1 MRQLIYAL
9 SLLAVS
15 QTALAIRAID
25 RDELPLD
32 SLETRQL
39 EEVQVY
45 AQTPLIRESSELWR
59 VPGGVTMITPTV
71 MREFHLH
78 NLTDLT
84 ALVPGLYI
92 PDYGS
97 SSNAPIYFRG
107 IGSRSGSA
115 ATSLYIDG
123 VPTLTQTLK
132 KDILDAASIRVM
144 SASQS
149 STYGRNSMAGNIH
162 VRTVSPFEKQG
173 LEVLLRGG
181 SYLTGRGQAIYR
193 TLLSQEWGLTVGG
206 YVQYLGGYYT
216 NQYDG
221 KKSDHSL
228 SGGGTVRSEWRRG
241 PHTLILSA
249 NADGVDQGAFPYA
262 PKDPETGKVMAPN
275 INRPG
280 TYKRFSTQERL
291 SYTYAGDEADL
302 HINGGVEY
310 LHGKIHMDQDYS
322 PADVFSVNQREKQ
335 LATTLEVALKSKR
348 DGRFHWT
355 TGISGF
361 YLHSDHHSPVEIY
374 PDGLQKLVQP
384 QLNRAMAMMA
394 KRGIKMPG
402 KLLAD
407 TEMAL
412 NNNQSWKKDCGVA
425 AYLEGSIADFVIPRL
440 TLTAGLR
447 VDLEHQ
453 GFDYDSDFAS
463 RVIMEMN
470 RGGKTMRMPQP
481 IGGRVKD
488 HGSQTFLVALPKL
501 ALSYDLTDDFNA
513 FVTVSRGYKTGG
525 YSDQVMTQTA
535 MQAAFQSLMPKP
547 GAKPGRPTPIDVDNL
562 PIVPSDPKAAAYD
575 PEYGINYEV
584 GFRARLFDDRLLLTT
599 TVFDTRIT
607 NQQITRFVTTSAG
620 RYVDNAGQSRSTGV
634 EATAAWQIIP
644 SLRASVSYGHA
655 DSRFEVWHTKVTKPS
670 GEKVE
675 VDLAGNY
682 VPYMPQHTASALL
695 SYHKGLD
702 HKVFRAVHA
711 SAEYSGVGPIY
722 RDPENTV
729 REDFYSLLGARAGVQ
744 LGLVDVTLWG
754 RNLLNTEYHPFYF
767 NFFGQDLFQKGAPLT
782 FGVDLMIRI

>member
-25 RDELPLD
+25 RDEIPLD

-181 SYLTGRGQAIYR
+181 SYMTGRGQAIYR
-193 TLLSQEWGLTVGG
+193 TLLSPEWGLTVGG

-394 KRGIKMPG
+394 KKGIKMPG

-470 RGGKTMRMPQP
+470 RRGKTMRMPQP

-501 ALSYDLTDDFNA
+501 ALSYELTDDFNA
-513 FVTVSRGYKTGG
+513 FITVSRGYKTGG

-535 MQAAFQSLMPKP
+535 MQASFASLMPKP
-547 GAKPGRPTPIDVDNL
+547 GTKPGRPAPIDVDNL

-655 DSRFEVWHTKVTKPS
+655 NSRFEVWHTKVTKPT
-670 GEKVE
+670 GESSE

-702 HKVFRAVHA
+702 HKVLR
-711 SAEYSGVGPIY
+711 
-722 RDPENTV
+722 

-744 LGLVDVTLWG
+744 LGSVDVTLWG
-754 RNLLNTEYHPFYF
+754 RNLLDTEYHPFYF

-782 FGVDLMIRI
+782 FGVDLMIRM

>member
-1 MRQLIYAL
+1 MRHFIYTL
-9 SLLAVS
+9 FLLAVS

-25 RDELPLD
+25 RDEIPLD

-45 AQTPLIRESSELWR
+45 AQTPLIRETNELWR

-181 SYLTGRGQAIYR
+181 SYMTGRGQAIYR
-193 TLLSQEWGLTVGG
+193 TLLSPEWGLTVGG

-322 PADVFSVNQREKQ
+322 PADIFSVNQREKQ

-394 KRGIKMPG
+394 KKGIKMPG

-425 AYLEGSIADFVIPRL
+425 AYLEGSITDFVIPRL
-440 TLTAGLR
+440 TLTAGIR

-453 GFDYDSDFAS
+453 RFDYDSDFAS
-463 RVIMEMN
+463 RVIMEMS
-470 RGGKTMRMPQP
+470 RGGKVMRMPQP

-488 HGSQTFLVALPKL
+488 NGAQTFLVALPKV

-535 MQAAFQSLMPKP
+535 MQAAFRSLMPQP
-547 GAKPGRPTPIDVDNL
+547 GAKPGRPQPIDPDNL

-655 DSRFEVWHTKVTKPS
+655 NSRFEVWHTKVTKPS
-670 GEKVE
+670 GESVE

-702 HKVFRAVHA
+702 HKVLRAVHA

-744 LGLVDVTLWG
+744 LGSVDVTLWG
-754 RNLLNTEYHPFYF
+754 RNLLDTEYHPFYF

-782 FGVDLMIRI
+782 FGVDLMIRM

>member
-1 MRQLIYAL
+1 MRHFIYTL

-15 QTALAIRAID
+15 QTALAIQPID
-25 RDELPLD
+25 RDEVPLD

-45 AQTPLIRESSELWR
+45 AQTPLIREANELWR

-78 NLTDLT
+78 DLTDLT

-97 SSNAPIYFRG
+97 SSSAPIYFRG
-107 IGSRSGSA
+107 IGSRSGSS

-162 VRTVSPFEKQG
+162 IRTVSPFEKQG
-173 LEVLLRGG
+173 LELLLRGG
-181 SYLTGRGQAIYR
+181 SYMTGRGQAIYR
-193 TLLSQEWGLTVGG
+193 TLLSPEWGLTVGG

-221 KKSDHSL
+221 KKSDRSL
-228 SGGGTVRSEWRRG
+228 SGGGTIRTEWRRG
-241 PHTLILSA
+241 PHELILSA

-262 PKDPETGKVMAPN
+262 PLDPETGKVMAPN

-280 TYKRFSTQERL
+280 TYERFSTQERL

-302 HINGGVEY
+302 HITGGVEY
-310 LHGKIHMDQDYS
+310 LHDKIHMDQDYS
-322 PADVFSVNQREKQ
+322 PADLFSVNQQEKQ
-335 LATTLEVALKSKR
+335 LATTLELALKSKR

-355 TGISGF
+355 TGLSGF
-361 YLHSDHHSPVEIY
+361 YLYSDHDSPVEIY

-384 QLNRAMAMMA
+384 QLDRAMAMMA
-394 KRGIKMPG
+394 KKGIKMPG

-407 TEMAL
+407 TEMAM
-412 NNNQSWKKDCGVA
+412 NNNQSLEKDCGVA
-425 AYLEGSIADFVIPRL
+425 AYLEGSITDFVIPRL
-440 TLTAGLR
+440 TLTAGIR

-453 GFDYDSDFAS
+453 RFDYDSDFAS
-463 RVIMEMN
+463 RVIMEMS
-470 RGGKTMRMPQP
+470 RGGKVMRMPQP

-488 HGSQTFLVALPKL
+488 SGAQTFLVALPKV
-501 ALSYDLTDDFNA
+501 ALSYDLTDDLNA

-535 MQAAFQSLMPKP
+535 MQAAFRSLMPQP
-547 GAKPGRPTPIDVDNL
+547 GAKPGRPQPIDPDNL
-562 PIVPSDPKAAAYD
+562 PIIPTDPKAAAYE
-575 PEYGINYEV
+575 PEYAINYEV
-584 GFRARLFDDRLLLTT
+584 GFRTRLFDDRLLLTT

-607 NQQITRFVTTSAG
+607 NQQITRFVTSSAG

-655 DSRFEVWHTKVTKPS
+655 NSRFEVWHTKVTKPS
-670 GEKVE
+670 GESVE
-675 VDLAGNY
+675 VDLAGNH

-702 HKVFRAVHA
+702 HKLLRAVHA

-782 FGVDLMIRI
+782 FGVDLMIRM

>member
-181 SYLTGRGQAIYR
+181 SYMTGRGQAIYR
-193 TLLSQEWGLTVGG
+193 TLLSPEWGLTVGG

-262 PKDPETGKVMAPN
+262 PKDPETGKMMAPN

-394 KRGIKMPG
+394 KKGIKMPG

-501 ALSYDLTDDFNA
+501 ALSYELTDDFNA
-513 FVTVSRGYKTGG
+513 FITVSRGYKTGG

-535 MQAAFQSLMPKP
+535 MQAAF
-547 GAKPGRPTPIDVDNL
+547 
-562 PIVPSDPKAAAYD
+562 
-575 PEYGINYEV
+575 
-584 GFRARLFDDRLLLTT
+584 
-599 TVFDTRIT
+599 
-607 NQQITRFVTTSAG
+607 AG
-620 RYVDNAGQSRSTGV
+620 SIMR
-634 EATAAWQIIP
+634 
-644 SLRASVSYGHA
+644 
-655 DSRFEVWHTKVTKPS
+655 
-670 GEKVE
+670 
-675 VDLAGNY
+675 
-682 VPYMPQHTASALL
+682 
-695 SYHKGLD
+695 
-702 HKVFRAVHA
+702 
-711 SAEYSGVGPIY
+711 
-722 RDPENTV
+722 
-729 REDFYSLLGARAGVQ
+729 
-744 LGLVDVTLWG
+744 
-754 RNLLNTEYHPFYF
+754 
-767 NFFGQDLFQKGAPLT
+767 
-782 FGVDLMIRI
+782 

>member
-25 RDELPLD
+25 RDEIPLD

-181 SYLTGRGQAIYR
+181 SYMTGRGQAIYR
-193 TLLSQEWGLTVGG
+193 TLLSSEWGLTVGG

-348 DGRFHWT
+348 DERFHWT

-394 KRGIKMPG
+394 KKGIKMPG

-488 HGSQTFLVALPKL
+488 HGFQTFLVALPKL

-513 FVTVSRGYKTGG
+513 FITVSRGYKTGG

-535 MQAAFQSLMPKP
+535 MQAAFASLMPKP
-547 GAKPGRPTPIDVDNL
+547 GTKPGRPAPIDVDNL
-562 PIVPSDPKAAAYD
+562 PIMPSDPKAAAYD

-670 GEKVE
+670 GERVE

-767 NFFGQDLFQKGAPLT
+767 SFFGQDLFQKGAPLT
-782 FGVDLMIRI
+782 FGVDLMIRM